1 MLDDLEHYHT
11 TRLSSPMR
19 RAVLEI
25 GSRLVHMGLLS
36 KPEDAFYASKESLR
50 QMCIGASRSADDRAK
65 FVTEVRHNLEAYR
78 IARSNAPAWELGA
91 QASEDTSDSNA
102 LAGIPGSPGIAE
114 GVVHIVRGVEDFAS
128 FPAGAVLVARTTN
141 PAWTSLFY
149 SASAVVTEAG
159 GPLSHGAVT
168 AREMGIP
175 AVMAVRN
182 VLGTLS
188 NGDRVRVDGTSGHV
202 LLSPAIPL

>member
-1 MLDDLEHYHT
+1 
-11 TRLSSPMR
+11 MR

-25 GSRLVHMGLLS
+25 GSRLTHMGLLS
-36 KPEDAFYASKESLR
+36 TPEDAFYASKGSLR
-50 QMCIGASRSADDRAK
+50 RICTDSPHSADARAT
-65 FVTEVRHNLEAYR
+65 FVAEVRAALEAYR
-78 IARSNAPAWELGA
+78 VARAHAPAWVLGVHDR
-91 QASEDTSDSNA
+91 EDSADAEA
-102 LAGIPGSPGIAE
+102 LVGIPGSPGVAE
-114 GVVHIVRGVEDFAS
+114 GIVHIVRGVEDFAS
-128 FPAGAVLVARTTN
+128 FPTGAVLVARTTN

-188 NGDRVRVDGTSGHV
+188 NGDRVRVDGTSGRVV
-202 LLSPAIPL
+202 LAPAVLS